1 MSLIHWWSLD
11 KDLKDKITLSTVGGT
26 YTKDSNGKI
35 GSCLKSSYPG
45 FQTSVKLVDEW
56 SHWKHSVSMSC
67 WVKINYDECNTYLKT
82 LSYSSTATSPT
93 GCLIGQTS
101 YGGLGIYW
109 YTNTM
114 YNNGTITDLTT
125 INFRGYTRGS
135 SSIAT
140 TSPIT
145 VESDKWY
152 HMTLVADYNKK
163 VLKFYVNGLQIG
175 ADTSYASIPEMTDVR
190 YFGWGRGEVYGG
202 NGPGGYLPMWINDIR
217 LYDHALSQAEV
228 KELSRALVVH
238 YTFND
243 VLAEPTTNIAEL
255 ITSGSNATYRSWSSY
270 DSYWSLKSKKST
282 SLKIYRPSSST
293 NTIVALQNSAIT
305 NQMVEGEIWTFSC
318 YLYKNGTPYKTS
330 NFEISDTYYNYK
342 TISCESQDNGYYSNT
357 FEVIGTPGAWI
368 IHSNLFG
375 SVNTKDVECELRYI
389 QFEKKDHATPYALP
403 SRASLIY
410 NETGLSQPST
420 KNNILLTTDSG
431 IGMYSLKCQGNTEII
446 MPNACDISQG
456 VTISFWVK
464 CSIPTDSRLIFAD
477 SHSQTAFG
485 FFNNG
490 QAIITCAGY
499 GHACVSNIRTN
510 WKYDW
515 NHIIIQR
522 NSSGNVSCYL
532 NGVQLSLSGSQEWTH
547 SVTDTLS
554 IGCRY
559 SGGWTSYFSGL
570 IDDFRF
576 YATCLS
582 VDDIKDLYQ
591 TKAYI
596 SDKGD
601 IMCNEFIDG
610 KAQAKVTS
618 KGTFEAHEF
627 YEEETNASIYDTQ
640 NVSGRN
646 LIEI

>member
-114 YNNGTITDLTT
+114 YNNGTITELTT

-202 NGPGGYLPMWINDIR
+202 NGPNGALPMYINDVR

-228 KELSRALVVH
+228 KELSKALVVH

-243 VLAEPTTNIAEL
+243 VLAEPTTNVSTIN
-255 ITSGSNATYRSWSSY
+255 GWSSY
-270 DSYWSLKSKKST
+270 EPYFVISERTETGLKV
-282 SLKIYRPSSST
+282 YRPTNST
-293 NTIVALQNSAIT
+293 NTVLALNNSAVT
-305 NQMVEGEIWTFSC
+305 GKMTAGEIWTFSC
-318 YLYKNGTPYKTS
+318 FLYVDGKPYKCTQS
-330 NFEISDTYYNYK
+330 DMSTYKYSGIS
-342 TISCESQDNGYYSNT
+342 YYSNDEGYYTCT
-357 FEVIGTPGAWI
+357 FTVGAPETWI
-368 IHSNLFG
+368 IHAPMFG
-375 SVNTKDVECELRYI
+375 SIGTNVMCEIDRI
-389 QFEKKDHATPYALP
+389 QFEKKDHATPYTSG
-403 SRASLIY
+403 SRSSLLY
-410 NETGLSQPST
+410 NETGLAQPST
-420 KNNILLTTDSG
+420 KNNIVLSTDSG
-431 IGMYSLKCQGNTEII
+431 VGTYSLNCQGNTEII
-446 MPNACDISQG
+446 MPNVCDISQG

-510 WKYDW
+510 WKSDW
-515 NHIIIQR
+515 NHIIVQR

-582 VDDIKDLYQ
+582 LNDIKEIYQ

-601 IMCNEFIDG
+601 IMCTEFIEG
-610 KAQAKVTS
+610 KSQAQVTS
-618 KGTFEAHEF
+618 KGIFEANEF
-627 YEEETNASIYDTQ
+627 YEDETNASIYDTQ
-640 NVSGRN
+640 NVSGRD